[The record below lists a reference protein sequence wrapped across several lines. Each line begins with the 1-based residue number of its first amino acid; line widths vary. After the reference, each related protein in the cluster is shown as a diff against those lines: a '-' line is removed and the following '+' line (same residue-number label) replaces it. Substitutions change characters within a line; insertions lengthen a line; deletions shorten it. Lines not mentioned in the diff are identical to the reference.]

1 MRYSP
6 SRRRS
11 GFTMLEMLIV
21 FVVFGAA
28 AMISIGAVADTIRRD
43 RLAKVSAILS
53 SDIEQAFAIAAQQRQ
68 PVRVIT
74 STCDTC
80 MRIRI
85 VSRADTTLIY
95 RKRSF
100 KRSGEFPLDYM
111 AVNRDTLDIM
121 PSGLAT
127 DTFNLT
133 LGIYS
138 RGGMRYSK
146 SVRSTIGGL
155 VRVGNR

>member
-1 MRYSP
+1 MRYSL
-6 SRRRS
+6 SQRRR
-11 GFTMLEMLIV
+11 GFTMIEMLIV

-28 AMISIGAVADTIRRD
+28 AMISIGAVGDTLRRD
-43 RLAKVSAILS
+43 RVTKVAAIVS

-85 VSRADTTLIY
+85 VSRSDTTLIF

-100 KRSGEFPLDYM
+100 KRSGEFPLDFIS
-111 AVNRDTLDIM
+111 VSRDTLDIM

-138 RGGMRYSK
+138 RGGMRYTK

-155 VRVGNR
+155 VRVDNR

>member
-100 KRSGEFPLDYM
+100 KRSGEFPLDFM
-111 AVNRDTLDIM
+111 SVNRDTLDIM

>member
-6 SRRRS
+6 SPRRN
-11 GFTMLEMLIV
+11 GFTMIEMLIV

-28 AMISIGAVADTIRRD
+28 AMISIGAVGDTLRRD
-43 RLAKVSAILS
+43 RLAKVSAIVS

-100 KRSGEFPLDYM
+100 KRSAEFPLDFM
-111 AVNRDTLDIM
+111 SVSRDTLDIM

-133 LGIYS
+133 LGVYS

-146 SVRSTIGGL
+146 SVRATIGGL